1 MALFEK
7 MKDSIS
13 VAGQGVSQKAKSA
26 TESVKLNNQMKSNER
41 MMEKLTYQVG
51 VQCVKN
57 HLHDADSE
65 YGELFGEILRLQKE
79 NQQLQQM
86 LQALA
91 TGNVCHQCGFSN
103 NQGAKFCIS
112 CGSPLQQA
120 QPAPNAPVSGKKCPS
135 CGFVNAEDYMFCIEC
150 GTNLANV
157 QAQNQQ
163 ENEVG
168 EAVEEPE
175 EEPMEEPEVSRCK
188 NCGAVLEEDSLFC
201 TECGTRRD

>member
-57 HLHDADSE
+57 HLHDKDSE
-65 YGELFGEILRLQKE
+65 YGELFGEILRLQIE

-120 QPAPNAPVSGKKCPS
+120 PPAPNAPVSGKKCPS

>member
-91 TGNVCHQCGFSN
+91 TGNICHQCGFSN

-120 QPAPNAPVSGKKCPS
+120 PPAPNAPVSGKKCPS

-175 EEPMEEPEVSRCK
+175 EEPMDEPEVSRCK

>member
-26 TESVKLNNQMKSNER
+26 TESVKLNNQIKSNER

-51 VQCVKN
+51 VQCVKS
-57 HLHDADSE
+57 HLYDEGSE
-65 YGELFGEILRLQKE
+65 YEELFGEILRLQKE
-79 NQQLQQM
+79 NQQIQQM

-91 TGNVCHQCGFSN
+91 TGNICQQCGFSN

-120 QPAPNAPVSGKKCPS
+120 PAASNAPVSGKKCPS
-135 CGFVNAEDYMFCIEC
+135 CGFANAEDSMFCVEC

-157 QAQNQQ
+157 QVQNQQ
-163 ENEVG
+163 ENEAEEPAEESV
-168 EAVEEPE
+168 ENPVEEPAV
-175 EEPMEEPEVSRCK
+175 PRCK